1 MRIRILGGLD
11 AISPGGEPLRLPTR
25 KTALVLAALVLAG
38 EKGVRRQAVSDAF
51 WADRGEV
58 QARSSLR
65 QALAALRRAFAQGDD
80 TAVRIE
86 GDLET
91 LHLSAV
97 ADDVDAWRFER
108 LIESAKAADLALAA
122 ALYQGDVLAGIP
134 LPEPLDQWFGPHQ
147 RSYRQKALLLVERLS
162 LLPRADLTSVKAEC
176 QALAERLLA
185 SDAAAEEA
193 HRALIRIYQHQGRL
207 NAALRQYELCR
218 DTLRR
223 ELDAE
228 PEAQTEALMAG
239 VRDAG
244 NGDAAAST
252 AHAAP
257 PAAPA
262 RDREQP
268 SIIVMPFDNL
278 SGADDE
284 YFVDGVV
291 EEITSALSRVREFF
305 VIARQS
311 AFTYKGRFVDVREV
325 GRELGVAYVVEGTVR
340 RGGDRL
346 RISVQLVD
354 AETRNQLWSD
364 RYEGATQDI
373 FAFQDVIAA
382 QVAGAIYPAVRNA
395 EIAVAKG
402 RPPGSVRAYDLV
414 LQAYPKIWSQSS
426 ADNAQAIAI
435 LGNAIATCADYGRA
449 HALLAWC
456 HSQDQVY
463 LWSADPEASR
473 VSAGRAVDAAAPLIG
488 DDPTALAAVGA
499 ALSQSLD
506 DLPRAAAYVDS
517 ALALDPNNAWAWSRS
532 GWVAIY
538 QDEPDKARER
548 FERSLALSP
557 LDPLAFNQR
566 IGIAMTF
573 GYKGE
578 YARAAKL
585 LQEVLNKH
593 PHVTWAYRQLAFV
606 SAMAGDV
613 PTARDAIKKLRA
625 AHPNATIA
633 LMKRAHPSRHTPR
646 VFNLMLEGWR
656 AAGLPEA

>member
-108 LIESAKAADLALAA
+108 LIESARADDLARAA

-162 LLPRADLTSVKAEC
+162 LLPRADLTSAEAEC

-185 SDAAAEEA
+185 ADAAAEEA

-228 PEAQTEALMAG
+228 PEAQTEALIAG